1 MNPTA
6 TLAVLAAAL
15 AHAGWN
21 AALKRQG
28 DPLIGAFG
36 IAVGALVACAL
47 AAPLLPL
54 PAAKC
59 WPWIAASIAV
69 HVIYFSFLSL
79 AYARG
84 GLGAL
89 YPIMRGSPPLLV
101 AAASLVVIGE
111 RIPPNGWIGIISLC
125 SGLFLL
131 VSGRPSSN
139 RAMILALATAIC
151 TGIYTLIDGQGSRIA
166 GNVAS
171 YIVWQAIGQ
180 SIVFAG
186 GVFLL
191 RATDCIAHL
200 KTQYGQSFAAGAIS
214 TGGYATV
221 LWAMGRAPIAEVAA
235 LRESSVVFAMF
246 LGAFW
251 LKEPIKPRQWLA
263 AALVAAGAA
272 VMHLH

>member
-1 MNPTA
+1 MNPAA

-21 AALKRQG
+21 AALKRQE

-36 IAVGALVACAL
+36 IAVGALVACL
-47 AAPLLPL
+47 LVAPFLPF
-54 PAAKC
+54 PASRS
-59 WPWIAASIAV
+59 WTWIAASIAV
-69 HVIYFSFLSL
+69 HVVYFACLSL

-84 GLGAL
+84 GLSAL
-89 YPIMRGSPPLLV
+89 YPIMRGTPPLLV
-101 AAASLVVIGE
+101 AAASLLVIGE

-125 SGLFLL
+125 CGLFLL

-139 RAMILALATAIC
+139 RAMRLALGTAIC

-166 GNVAS
+166 GNVGS
-171 YIVWQAIGQ
+171 YIAWQAIGQ

-186 GVFLL
+186 GVGLL
-191 RATDCIAHL
+191 RRKACIEHL
-200 KTQYGQSFAAGAIS
+200 KTHAGQNFAIGAIS

-251 LKEPIKPRQWLA
+251 LREPIRPRQWLA
-263 AALVAAGAA
+263 AALVAVGAA
-272 VMHLH
+272 AMHLH